1 MEEAFGM
8 VIAFRK
14 HFVRV
19 QSLAAAWNREKLVR
33 FWGVGGVPLY
43 FLIVK

>member
-33 FWGVGGVPLY
+33 FWGGGVPLY